1 MKSIEERR
9 EALRSEYE
17 GFIQTE
23 RGKEWQKEWVDL
35 EGNGDFSDYLYDFYP
50 ELLT

>member
-1 MKSIEERR
+1 MKSIEEGR

-23 RGKEWQKEWVDL
+23 RGKSGRKSGWI
-35 EGNGDFSDYLYDFYP
+35 
-50 ELLT
+50 